1 MRRSGQASELV
12 RKDVDAAR
20 TGIHTTETEDDAGG
34 QRRRVCWRRHWLGA
48 LSERLVPQVVAIQSS
63 GQYVFACVSEKSGA
77 VEYFE
82 FRTPLPHQCDAD
94 DELWHLAAAPT
105 ASPTTCTSPT
115 LTATATATATPTST
129 ACASAAALSSP
140 TPDVLSSSGLE
151 SSVPLASPPPS
162 AS

>member
-1 MRRSGQASELV
+1 MRPGQVFAPPRLKMTLAASV
-12 RKDVDAAR
+12 VAFG
-20 TGIHTTETEDDAGG
+20 GIGAG
-34 QRRRVCWRRHWLGA
+34 WA
-48 LSERLVPQVVAIQSS
+48 LSASASSPQVLAIQSS
-63 GQYVFACVSEKSGA
+63 SQYVFACVSEKSGA